1 MTIQLKK
8 YMCVFLKSITA
19 YWRYFTNFELQ
30 KNLQV
35 TTMYYIYFRLSPA
48 VLNTVRKMCGCSV

>member
-8 YMCVFLKSITA
+8 YMCVFLKSIIA

-30 KNLQV
+30 KKLTGNNNVRL
-35 TTMYYIYFRLSPA
+35 YFWSRPA
-48 VLNTVRKMCGCSV
+48 VLSTVRKICVRK